1 MLMQHANNSS
11 ANKGLVIGAIALMVA
26 LYFGWQWAG
35 QDSTPA
41 PKTATETKS
50 SEVKKSTEPKKVAQ
64 AGTPSAS
71 APPATEKPP
80 TNRLMTAEEGDQYI
94 DEVLRS
100 NKPIPEM
107 ARNLQHLVNQF
118 NGEAQLNASRHLVN
132 LTSDEDYGLI
142 AGILTNPKFNP
153 EVLEVLFSDL
163 MNRNR
168 KLQMPL
174 FMTILKDPTHP
185 QNEQVRNVVTILAG
199 EDFGT
204 DWTKWDAWALKEM
217 QNQ

>member
-1 MLMQHANNSS
+1 MNQAPNSGNPKLLI
-11 ANKGLVIGAIALMVA
+11 AGAVALLA
-26 LYFGWQWAG
+26 SLYFGWQWAG
-35 QDSTPA
+35 QQAEAPKPVVKATPQEKPADRVKAATAPAGGPA
-41 PKTATETKS
+41 PD
-50 SEVKKSTEPKKVAQ
+50 
-64 AGTPSAS
+64 G
-71 APPATEKPP
+71 KPR
-80 TNRLMTAEEGDQYI
+80 TDQLMTAEEGDQYI

-107 ARNLQHLVNQF
+107 ARELQKLVGQF

-142 AGILTNPKFNP
+142 AGYLTNPKFNP
-153 EVLEVLFSDL
+153 DVLEVFFSDL

-174 FMTILKDPTHP
+174 FMTILKDPSHP
-185 QNEQVRNVVTILAG
+185 QNEQVRNVLTVLAG

-204 DWTKWDAWALKEM
+204 DWTKWDAWAVKELA
-217 QNQ
+217 NQ